1 MHRNPALTVDVVV
14 IEDNKILLVK
24 RGQPPHQGDWA
35 LPGGFVEYGET
46 SEAAAK
52 REVQEETGIT
62 IDLSAILGVYSDPDR
77 DPRGHTV
84 SVVFVGK
91 MVSGQLQGGDDAA
104 DAKWYDIN
112 DLHEEQL
119 AFDHGM
125 IVQDFRQWLKN
136 RTTFWSTMDRD

>member
-1 MHRNPALTVDVVV
+1 MYRNPALTVDVVV
-14 IEDNKILLVK
+14 IEGNKILLVK
-24 RGQPPHQGDWA
+24 RGQPPHQGEWA

-52 REVQEETGIT
+52 REVQEETGIA
-62 IDLSAILGVYSDPDR
+62 IELSAILGVYSDPDR

-84 SVVFVGK
+84 SVVFVGR

-125 IVQDFRQWLKN
+125 IVQDFRQWLNN
-136 RTTFWSTMDRD
+136 RSTFWSTMDRD

>member
-14 IEDNKILLVK
+14 IEGNKILLVK
-24 RGQPPHQGDWA
+24 RGQSPHQGEWA

-52 REVQEETGIT
+52 REVQEETGIA
-62 IDLSAILGVYSDPDR
+62 IELSAIMGVYSDPDR

-84 SVVFVGK
+84 SVVFIGE

-112 DLHEEQL
+112 DLHEVQL

-125 IVQDFRQWLKN
+125 IVQDLRHWLKN
-136 RTTFWSTMDRD
+136 RSTFWSTMDRD

>member
-1 MHRNPALTVDVVV
+1 MYRNPALTVDVVV
-14 IEDNKILLVK
+14 IEGNKILLVK
-24 RGQPPHQGDWA
+24 RGQPPHQGEWA

-52 REVQEETGIT
+52 REVQEETGIA
-62 IDLSAILGVYSDPDR
+62 IELSAILGVYSDPDR
-77 DPRGHTV
+77 DPRGHTA

-119 AFDHGM
+119 VFDHGM

-136 RTTFWSTMDRD
+136 RSTFWSTMDRD

>member
-1 MHRNPALTVDVVV
+1 MHRTLALAVDVVV
-14 IEDNKILLVK
+14 IEGNKILLVK
-24 RGQPPHQGDWA
+24 RGRPPHQGDWA

-52 REVQEETGIT
+52 REVQEETGIA
-62 IDLSAILGVYSDPDR
+62 IDLAAILGVYSDADR

-136 RTTFWSTMDRD
+136 RTTFWSTVDRD

>member
-1 MHRNPALTVDVVV
+1 MHRNPALSVDVVV
-14 IEDNKILLVK
+14 VDGNKILLVK
-24 RGQPPHQGDWA
+24 RGQPPHQGKWA

-46 SEAAAK
+46 VEAAAR
-52 REVQEETGIT
+52 REIQEETGMA
-62 IDLSAILGVYSDPDR
+62 IDLSEILGVYSDPER

-91 MVSGQLQGGDDAA
+91 MVGGQLQGGDDAA
-104 DAKWYDIN
+104 DTKWYDVN
-112 DLHEEQL
+112 DLREERL
-119 AFDHGM
+119 AFDHEM

>member
-1 MHRNPALTVDVVV
+1 MYRNPALTVDVVV
-14 IEDNKILLVK
+14 IDGNKILLVK
-24 RGQPPHQGDWA
+24 RGQSPHQGEWA

-52 REVQEETGIT
+52 REVREETGIA
-62 IDLSAILGVYSDPDR
+62 IELSAILGVYSDPDR
-77 DPRGHTV
+77 DPRGHTA

-136 RTTFWSTMDRD
+136 RSTFWSTMNRD

>member
-1 MHRNPALTVDVVV
+1 MHRNPALAVDVAV
-14 IEDNKILLVK
+14 IEGNKILLVK
-24 RGQPPHQGDWA
+24 RGHPPHQGEWA

-46 SEAAAK
+46 SETAAK
-52 REVQEETGIT
+52 REVQEETGIV
-62 IDLSAILGVYSDPDR
+62 IELSAILGVYSDPDR

-104 DAKWYDIN
+104 DAKWHSIN

-125 IVQDFRQWLKN
+125 IVQDLRLWLKN
-136 RTTFWSTMDRD
+136 RTTFWSTTDRD

>member
-14 IEDNKILLVK
+14 VEDSKILLVK
-24 RGQPPHQGDWA
+24 RGQPPHQGEWA

-46 SEAAAK
+46 VEAAAK
-52 REVQEETGIT
+52 REVQEETGIA
-62 IDLSAILGVYSDPDR
+62 IDLSAILGVYSDPER

-91 MVSGQLQGGDDAA
+91 MVGGQLQGGDDAA
-104 DAKWYDIN
+104 DARWYDID
-112 DLHEEQL
+112 DLREEQL
-119 AFDHGM
+119 AFDHEM

>member
-1 MHRNPALTVDVVV
+1 MYRNPALTVDVVV
-14 IEDNKILLVK
+14 IEGNKILLVK
-24 RGQPPHQGDWA
+24 RGQPPHQGEWA

-52 REVQEETGIT
+52 REVQEETGIA
-62 IDLSAILGVYSDPDR
+62 IELSAILGVYSDPDR
-77 DPRGHTV
+77 DPRGHTA

-136 RTTFWSTMDRD
+136 RSTFWSTMNRD

>member
-1 MHRNPALTVDVVV
+1 MYRNPALTVDVVV
-14 IEDNKILLVK
+14 IDGNKILLVK
-24 RGQPPHQGDWA
+24 RGQSPHQGEWA
-35 LPGGFVEYGET
+35 LPGGFVECGET

-52 REVQEETGIT
+52 REVQEETGIA
-62 IDLSAILGVYSDPDR
+62 IELSAILGVYSDPDR
-77 DPRGHTV
+77 DPRGHTA

-104 DAKWYDIN
+104 DAKWYDID

-125 IVQDFRQWLKN
+125 IVQDYRQWLKN

>member
-1 MHRNPALTVDVVV
+1 MYRNPALTVDVVV
-14 IEDNKILLVK
+14 IDGNKILLVK
-24 RGQPPHQGDWA
+24 RGQSPHQGEWA
-35 LPGGFVEYGET
+35 LPGGFVECGET

-52 REVQEETGIT
+52 REVQEETGIA
-62 IDLSAILGVYSDPDR
+62 IELSAILGVYSDPDR
-77 DPRGHTV
+77 DPRGHTA

-104 DAKWYDIN
+104 DAKWYDID

>member
-14 IEDNKILLVK
+14 VEGNKILLVK
-24 RGQPPHQGDWA
+24 RGQPPHQGEWA

-46 SEAAAK
+46 LEAAAK
-52 REVQEETGIT
+52 REIQEETGIA
-62 IDLSAILGVYSDPDR
+62 IDLGAILGAYSDPER

-91 MVSGQLQGGDDAA
+91 MVGGQLQGEDDAA
-104 DAKWYDIN
+104 DARWYGID
-112 DLHEEQL
+112 DLREEQL
-119 AFDHGM
+119 AFDHEM
-125 IVQDFRQWLKN
+125 IVQDLRQWLKN